1 MFPPQFRHMHEWFQ
15 YTFATS
21 DLDEV
26 SRFPVI
32 EFERSGDGTPSSDP
46 GSGLSGEMKRRIS
59 MSPKSQQFHHNKE
72 VIFAF
77 PSFQMELKTE
87 HLQAPKTP
95 SSDQPKPVI
104 DCTFVTDFDDHIF
117 VAVDA
122 EAYFFLH
129 ELITSY
135 IRERDPNYGKLSPG
149 TETKVSTLS
158 SGSGSGSSTSPGS
171 GRKLQ
176 SEASAELTTDWRE
189 FVCHTWHL
197 EPTVR

>member
-1 MFPPQFRHMHEWFQ
+1 MHEWFQ
-15 YTFATS
+15 YTFGTS

-32 EFERSGDGTPSSDP
+32 EFERSGDATPSSDP
-46 GSGLSGEMKRRIS
+46 GFGGETKRRIS

-87 HLQAPKTP
+87 HLQAPRTP
-95 SSDQPKPVI
+95 SCDQPKPVI

-135 IRERDPNYGKLSPG
+135 IRERDPNYGKVQLSPG
-149 TETKVSTLS
+149 TETNPST
-158 SGSGSGSSTSPGS
+158 PAS

-176 SEASAELTTDWRE
+176 SEGSAELTTDWRE